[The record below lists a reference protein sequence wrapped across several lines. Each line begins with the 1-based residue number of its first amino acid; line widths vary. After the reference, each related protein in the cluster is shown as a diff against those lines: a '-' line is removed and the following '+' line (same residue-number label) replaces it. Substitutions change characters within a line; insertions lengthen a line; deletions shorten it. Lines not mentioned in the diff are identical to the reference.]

1 MEAVRGGVTR
11 DALVSFRHLIVPGD
25 CCPHL
30 AGPNCRRYGVSPSL
44 VNSAAPG
51 NLSSDCCLKNSMASA
66 LTCWWAQFGVPPLPM
81 DESQPLA
88 VEICNDCGCEF
99 LRARTSE
106 FEASAEIR

>member
-1 MEAVRGGVTR
+1 
-11 DALVSFRHLIVPGD
+11 
-25 CCPHL
+25 
-30 AGPNCRRYGVSPSL
+30 
-44 VNSAAPG
+44 
-51 NLSSDCCLKNSMASA
+51 MASA

-106 FEASAEIR
+106 FEASAEIRR